1 MNMEASRWWLHLAK
15 AGDLEVVVACA
26 DIAERERDRIGS
38 SMGGRVSG
46 RRGRRA
52 IRRRPVVHRRVS
64 RRGRGG
70 GGIHRC
76 GSLRA
81 DDCGLIDRRRAVF
94 SWDVLRLKAYFQLGD
109 LRRPCVIGTRG
120 ASQARRSGPVGT
132 CRPYR
137 STGWPWAHSDRTRCA
152 IRSRCCCR
160 RPAALGGRVAGCR
173 KTLPHVLERRAS
185 GVPSRNYLRRG
196 G

>member
-15 AGDLEVVVACA
+15 AGDLKVVVGCA
-26 DIAERERDRIGS
+26 GIAERERDWIGS
-38 SMGGRVSG
+38 SAGGSG

-52 IRRRPVVHRRVS
+52 VRRRPVVHRRVG

-94 SWDVLRLKAYFQLGD
+94 RWDVLRLK
-109 LRRPCVIGTRG
+109 
-120 ASQARRSGPVGT
+120 
-132 CRPYR
+132 
-137 STGWPWAHSDRTRCA
+137 
-152 IRSRCCCR
+152 
-160 RPAALGGRVAGCR
+160 
-173 KTLPHVLERRAS
+173 ERRRGHERLIRVEKLSRYSTAS
-185 GVPSRNYLRRG
+185 AT
-196 G
+196 

>member
-76 GSLRA
+76 GSLGA
-81 DDCGLIDRRRAVF
+81 DDCGLIDRGGRISAGTFYVKRA
-94 SWDVLRLKAYFQLGD
+94 SAPTRETYKGRLVGD
-109 LRRPCVIGTRG
+109 L
-120 ASQARRSGPVGT
+120 
-132 CRPYR
+132 
-137 STGWPWAHSDRTRCA
+137 
-152 IRSRCCCR
+152 
-160 RPAALGGRVAGCR
+160 GRYAPLLFGQ
-173 KTLPHVLERRAS
+173 
-185 GVPSRNYLRRG
+185 
-196 G
+196 

>member
-81 DDCGLIDRRRAVF
+81 DDCGLIDRGGF
-94 SWDVLRLKAYFQLGD
+94 RLG
-109 LRRPCVIGTRG
+109 
-120 ASQARRSGPVGT
+120 
-132 CRPYR
+132 R
-137 STGWPWAHSDRTRCA
+137 STLKERRRRHERLIRVEAAHRE
-152 IRSRCCCR
+152 
-160 RPAALGGRVAGCR
+160 GGRRTESPEEGSWKNDQQIREWQEAH
-173 KTLPHVLERRAS
+173 L
-185 GVPSRNYLRRG
+185 
-196 G
+196 

>member
-52 IRRRPVVHRRVS
+52 VRRRPVVHRRVG

-94 SWDVLRLKAYFQLGD
+94 SSVQLG
-109 LRRPCVIGTRG
+109 
-120 ASQARRSGPVGT
+120 
-132 CRPYR
+132 R
-137 STGWPWAHSDRTRCA
+137 ST
-152 IRSRCCCR
+152 
-160 RPAALGGRVAGCR
+160 L
-173 KTLPHVLERRAS
+173 KERR
-185 GVPSRNYLRRG
+185 RRHERLLLFTT
-196 G
+196 

>member
-1 MNMEASRWWLHLAK
+1 MNMEASRWSLHLAK

-38 SMGGRVSG
+38 SMGGIG

-52 IRRRPVVHRRVS
+52 IRRRPVVHRRVGRS
-64 RRGRGG
+64 GRGG

-94 SWDVLRLKAYFQLGD
+94 RWDVLRLK
-109 LRRPCVIGTRG
+109 
-120 ASQARRSGPVGT
+120 
-132 CRPYR
+132 
-137 STGWPWAHSDRTRCA
+137 
-152 IRSRCCCR
+152 
-160 RPAALGGRVAGCR
+160 
-173 KTLPHVLERRAS
+173 ERR
-185 GVPSRNYLRRG
+185 RRHERLIRVE
-196 G
+196 

>member
-15 AGDLEVVVACA
+15 AGDLKVVVACA
-26 DIAERERDRIGS
+26 EREGDRIGS
-38 SMGGRVSG
+38 SAGGSG

-52 IRRRPVVHRRVS
+52 VRRRPVVHRRVG

-94 SWDVLRLKAYFQLGD
+94 SWDVLRLK
-109 LRRPCVIGTRG
+109 
-120 ASQARRSGPVGT
+120 
-132 CRPYR
+132 
-137 STGWPWAHSDRTRCA
+137 
-152 IRSRCCCR
+152 
-160 RPAALGGRVAGCR
+160 
-173 KTLPHVLERRAS
+173 ERR
-185 GVPSRNYLRRG
+185 RG
-196 G
+196 HERLIRVDFF

>member
-38 SMGGRVSG
+38 STGGVSG

-52 IRRRPVVHRRVS
+52 IRRRPVVQRRVS

-94 SWDVLRLKAYFQLGD
+94 SCSA
-109 LRRPCVIGTRG
+109 GTFYVKR
-120 ASQARRSGPVGT
+120 ASAP
-132 CRPYR
+132 
-137 STGWPWAHSDRTRCA
+137 TRETYK
-152 IRSRCCCR
+152 
-160 RPAALGGRVAGCR
+160 GRV
-173 KTLPHVLERRAS
+173 
-185 GVPSRNYLRRG
+185 
-196 G
+196 

>member
-94 SWDVLRLKAYFQLGD
+94 SSVQLG
-109 LRRPCVIGTRG
+109 RSTVKPRASAPTRETYKG
-120 ASQARRSGPVGT
+120 RLLASQDPELTQIHMRELGSLVSSLAVGVL
-132 CRPYR
+132 PPKME
-137 STGWPWAHSDRTRCA
+137 S
-152 IRSRCCCR
+152 SR
-160 RPAALGGRVAGCR
+160 
-173 KTLPHVLERRAS
+173 
-185 GVPSRNYLRRG
+185 
-196 G
+196 

>member
-1 MNMEASRWWLHLAK
+1 VRWAAQRPARCRCLSRPTHKRYLVSAACDRRCCDIKTTETTLLMPSA
-15 AGDLEVVVACA
+15 VVAGVAHSCL
-26 DIAERERDRIGS
+26 
-38 SMGGRVSG
+38 
-46 RRGRRA
+46 RGWRMA
-52 IRRRPVVHRRVS
+52 ME
-64 RRGRGG
+64 
-70 GGIHRC
+70 
-76 GSLRA
+76 
-81 DDCGLIDRRRAVF
+81 DEAV
-94 SWDVLRLKAYFQLGD
+94 LELLKAYFQLGEV
-109 LRRPCVIGTRG
+109 RRPCMIGTRG

-160 RPAALGGRVAGCR
+160 RPAALGSRVAGCR

>member
-94 SWDVLRLKAYFQLGD
+94 SSVQLG
-109 LRRPCVIGTRG
+109 
-120 ASQARRSGPVGT
+120 
-132 CRPYR
+132 R
-137 STGWPWAHSDRTRCA
+137 ST
-152 IRSRCCCR
+152 
-160 RPAALGGRVAGCR
+160 L
-173 KTLPHVLERRAS
+173 KERR
-185 GVPSRNYLRRG
+185 RRHERLIRVDAHTHISPDTWFG
-196 G
+196 AQNPDFSTA

>member
-94 SWDVLRLKAYFQLGD
+94 SSVVTTCLPVFVAWRLCPVCA
-109 LRRPCVIGTRG
+109 
-120 ASQARRSGPVGT
+120 AS
-132 CRPYR
+132 
-137 STGWPWAHSDRTRCA
+137 RTPEF
-152 IRSRCCCR
+152 I
-160 RPAALGGRVAGCR
+160 L
-173 KTLPHVLERRAS
+173 
-185 GVPSRNYLRRG
+185 
-196 G
+196 

>member
-52 IRRRPVVHRRVS
+52 VRRRPVVHRRVG

-70 GGIHRC
+70 RHP
-76 GSLRA
+76 SLRVA
-81 DDCGLIDRRRAVF
+81 
-94 SWDVLRLKAYFQLGD
+94 
-109 LRRPCVIGTRG
+109 
-120 ASQARRSGPVGT
+120 
-132 CRPYR
+132 
-137 STGWPWAHSDRTRCA
+137 
-152 IRSRCCCR
+152 
-160 RPAALGGRVAGCR
+160 AGCGP
-173 KTLPHVLERRAS
+173 TGC
-185 GVPSRNYLRRG
+185 GVTIVD
-196 G
+196 

>member
-1 MNMEASRWWLHLAK
+1 MPLTYGIRRRQRGEGARSVNMEASRWWLHLAK

-38 SMGGRVSG
+38 STGGVSG

-81 DDCGLIDRRRAVF
+81 DDCGLIDR
-94 SWDVLRLKAYFQLGD
+94 
-109 LRRPCVIGTRG
+109 
-120 ASQARRSGPVGT
+120 
-132 CRPYR
+132 
-137 STGWPWAHSDRTRCA
+137 
-152 IRSRCCCR
+152 
-160 RPAALGGRVAGCR
+160 GGRISAG
-173 KTLPHVLERRAS
+173 TFY
-185 GVPSRNYLRRG
+185 G
-196 G
+196 

>member
-15 AGDLEVVVACA
+15 AGDLKVVVACA

-81 DDCGLIDRRRAVF
+81 DDCGLIDRGGRLSAG
-94 SWDVLRLKAYFQLGD
+94 VLRLNQ
-109 LRRPCVIGTRG
+109 
-120 ASQARRSGPVGT
+120 
-132 CRPYR
+132 
-137 STGWPWAHSDRTRCA
+137 
-152 IRSRCCCR
+152 
-160 RPAALGGRVAGCR
+160 
-173 KTLPHVLERRAS
+173 ERR
-185 GVPSRNYLRRG
+185 RG
-196 G
+196 HERLIRVDRKILTKAKKQKPFLPRP

>member
-52 IRRRPVVHRRVS
+52 IRRRPVVHRRVG

-94 SWDVLRLKAYFQLGD
+94 SSVQLG
-109 LRRPCVIGTRG
+109 
-120 ASQARRSGPVGT
+120 RSKVRL
-132 CRPYR
+132 CAWR
-137 STGWPWAHSDRTRCA
+137 SS
-152 IRSRCCCR
+152 
-160 RPAALGGRVAGCR
+160 
-173 KTLPHVLERRAS
+173 ERRAGS
-185 GVPSRNYLRRG
+185 PCLLVYRVCTASCAPEFI
-196 G
+196 

>member
-1 MNMEASRWWLHLAK
+1 MNMEASRLHLAK
-15 AGDLEVVVACA
+15 AGDLKLVVGCA
-26 DIAERERDRIGS
+26 GIAERERDRIGS

-94 SWDVLRLKAYFQLGD
+94 SRDVLRLK
-109 LRRPCVIGTRG
+109 
-120 ASQARRSGPVGT
+120 
-132 CRPYR
+132 
-137 STGWPWAHSDRTRCA
+137 
-152 IRSRCCCR
+152 
-160 RPAALGGRVAGCR
+160 
-173 KTLPHVLERRAS
+173 ERRRRHERLIRVDFIAKYRAVSRLRYCEKFPLDYRGSS
-185 GVPSRNYLRRG
+185 GVAWLFSVLHLPN
-196 G
+196 

>member
-81 DDCGLIDRRRAVF
+81 DDCGLIDRRRADF
-94 SWDVLRLKAYFQLGD
+94 GWDVLRLNQE
-109 LRRPCVIGTRG
+109 RR
-120 ASQARRSGPVGT
+120 RRHERLIRVDVAKTNIPVGEL
-132 CRPYR
+132 RFAMR
-137 STGWPWAHSDRTRCA
+137 SDPNLVFG
-152 IRSRCCCR
+152 
-160 RPAALGGRVAGCR
+160 
-173 KTLPHVLERRAS
+173 
-185 GVPSRNYLRRG
+185 
-196 G
+196 

>member
-38 SMGGRVSG
+38 STGGVSG

-76 GSLRA
+76 GSLGRA
-81 DDCGLIDRRRAVF
+81 DDCGLIDR
-94 SWDVLRLKAYFQLGD
+94 
-109 LRRPCVIGTRG
+109 
-120 ASQARRSGPVGT
+120 
-132 CRPYR
+132 
-137 STGWPWAHSDRTRCA
+137 
-152 IRSRCCCR
+152 
-160 RPAALGGRVAGCR
+160 GGRISAG
-173 KTLPHVLERRAS
+173 TFY
-185 GVPSRNYLRRG
+185 G
-196 G
+196 

>member
-38 SMGGRVSG
+38 SAGGSG

-52 IRRRPVVHRRVS
+52 VRRRPVVHRRVG

-81 DDCGLIDRRRAVF
+81 DDCGLIDRRLIDRRRAVF
-94 SWDVLRLKAYFQLGD
+94 SWDVLRLKE
-109 LRRPCVIGTRG
+109 RRRRHERLIRVDVHTLHPG
-120 ASQARRSGPVGT
+120 AS
-132 CRPYR
+132 
-137 STGWPWAHSDRTRCA
+137 
-152 IRSRCCCR
+152 
-160 RPAALGGRVAGCR
+160 
-173 KTLPHVLERRAS
+173 
-185 GVPSRNYLRRG
+185 
-196 G
+196 

>member
-94 SWDVLRLKAYFQLGD
+94 SSVQLG
-109 LRRPCVIGTRG
+109 
-120 ASQARRSGPVGT
+120 
-132 CRPYR
+132 R
-137 STGWPWAHSDRTRCA
+137 ST
-152 IRSRCCCR
+152 
-160 RPAALGGRVAGCR
+160 L
-173 KTLPHVLERRAS
+173 KERR
-185 GVPSRNYLRRG
+185 RRHERLIRVDGMRLPKGWG
-196 G
+196 GLVLTAQG

>member
-46 RRGRRA
+46 RRGRIA

-81 DDCGLIDRRRAVF
+81 DDCGLIGRF
-94 SWDVLRLKAYFQLGD
+94 RLG
-109 LRRPCVIGTRG
+109 
-120 ASQARRSGPVGT
+120 
-132 CRPYR
+132 R
-137 STGWPWAHSDRTRCA
+137 STVKPRVGADTRD
-152 IRSRCCCR
+152 
-160 RPAALGGRVAGCR
+160 L
-173 KTLPHVLERRAS
+173 
-185 GVPSRNYLRRG
+185 
-196 G
+196 

>member
-1 MNMEASRWWLHLAK
+1 MEASRWW
-15 AGDLEVVVACA
+15 AGQSRDLKVVVACA

-81 DDCGLIDRRRAVF
+81 DDCGLIRDR
-94 SWDVLRLKAYFQLGD
+94 S
-109 LRRPCVIGTRG
+109 
-120 ASQARRSGPVGT
+120 S
-132 CRPYR
+132 
-137 STGWPWAHSDRTRCA
+137 
-152 IRSRCCCR
+152 
-160 RPAALGGRVAGCR
+160 AGCSAG
-173 KTLPHVLERRAS
+173 TFY
-185 GVPSRNYLRRG
+185 G
-196 G
+196 

>member
-26 DIAERERDRIGS
+26 DIAERERVRDRIGS

-81 DDCGLIDRRRAVF
+81 DDCGLLIDRGGRFRLGRSTVKPRASARTRETYKGRSSV
-94 SWDVLRLKAYFQLGD
+94 SV
-109 LRRPCVIGTRG
+109 CVIVCTH
-120 ASQARRSGPVGT
+120 
-132 CRPYR
+132 
-137 STGWPWAHSDRTRCA
+137 STES
-152 IRSRCCCR
+152 S
-160 RPAALGGRVAGCR
+160 
-173 KTLPHVLERRAS
+173 
-185 GVPSRNYLRRG
+185 PSRHVMTVKNIKEIYN
-196 G
+196 